1 MSFTSIALRCLAC
14 GGKLGSHFLW
24 TGDGAYHHACFPSS
38 PKEDELAS
46 LRAQV
51 ASLQKELAERTA
63 ERDAALSEVDDLQ
76 SQAEVVA
83 EEFEKDC
90 WKAMRSLLSICNFN
104 WQDVQPDGVTADD
117 AREYISTTLDEL
129 EKGEQR
135 WKARADTLARRVER
149 LEAALTP
156 SADTKAAYMGEIV
169 LTITYRDDNG
179 NELTRDKDL
188 PWTTIKEVMALI
200 RARAALKQKDG
211 GNG

>member
-1 MSFTSIALRCLAC
+1 MVDLVRHDFYDFDIPRAMY
-14 GGKLGSHFLW
+14 
-24 TGDGAYHHACFPSS
+24 DDI
-38 PKEDELAS
+38 EQ

-51 ASLQKELAERTA
+51 TSLQKELAERTA

-90 WKAMRSLLSICNFN
+90 WKAMRSLLSSCNFN

-135 WKARADTLARRVER
+135 WKARADTLARRVEG
-149 LEAALTP
+149 LEAALEMIAGKRP
-156 SADTKAAYMGEIV
+156 CIDNLMGNVDI
-169 LTITYRDDNG
+169 
-179 NELTRDKDL
+179 
-188 PWTTIKEVMALI
+188 AL
-200 RARAALKQKDG
+200 AALTG
-211 GNG
+211 ERP

>member
-1 MSFTSIALRCLAC
+1 MVERFTVYP
-14 GGKLGSHFLW
+14 GVTYH
-24 TGDGAYHHACFPSS
+24 TGQPHQNIKGEYVLYSDY
-38 PKEDELAS
+38 
-46 LRAQV
+46 

-90 WKAMRSLLSICNFN
+90 WKAMRSLLSSCNFN

-117 AREYISTTLDEL
+117 AREYISRTLDEL

-149 LEAALTP
+149 LEAALRHDQWAIV
-156 SADTKAAYMGEIV
+156 SRAVERFIAGEISDLHAIGLV
-169 LTITYRDDNG
+169 AAGFLHLEEARD
-179 NELTRDKDL
+179 
-188 PWTTIKEVMALI
+188 
-200 RARAALKQKDG
+200 AALNQKDG

>member
-1 MSFTSIALRCLAC
+1 MVERFTVYP
-14 GGKLGSHFLW
+14 GVTYH
-24 TGDGAYHHACFPSS
+24 TGQPHQNIKGEYVLYSDY
-38 PKEDELAS
+38 
-46 LRAQV
+46 

-90 WKAMRSLLSICNFN
+90 WKAMRSLLSSCNFN

-117 AREYISTTLDEL
+117 AREYISRTLDEL

-135 WKARADTLARRVER
+135 WKARADTLARRVEG
-149 LEAALTP
+149 LEAALRDARSKIEPVSEAGIGWSPYSNGKTIIQDREW
-156 SADTKAAYMGEIV
+156 AYAAIAV
-169 LTITYRDDNG
+169 ID
-179 NELTRDKDL
+179 
-188 PWTTIKEVMALI
+188 
-200 RARAALKQKDG
+200 AALNQKDG